1 MNNTNIRTYAPA
13 ELEALEARLA
23 FRMTARLTE
32 RAADLPVDVSERLR
46 FAREQALE
54 RARAARKTQV
64 AESTAVVGGIGASAS
79 LGRGSVSKTTVGVD
93 IENYPNSFASLAVT
107 LRTLVR
113 YVTAGRVLSSA
124 NTL

>member
-54 RARAARKTQV
+54 RARSVRKTQV
-64 AESTAVVGGIGASAS
+64 AESTAVVGIGASAS
-79 LGRGSVSKTTVGVD
+79 LGRGQGGSGWWMHLDRKSVV
-93 IENYPNSFASLAVT
+93 
-107 LRTLVR
+107 
-113 YVTAGRVLSSA
+113 
-124 NTL
+124 